1 MAYVADGKHAWNVRL
16 EGQRPASEGR
26 PGLAKLIA
34 CELDIGADEA
44 TLIEGD
50 TSEPAGRRLGA
61 DEAEEAAACLL
72 TLFAAGTDQRNRVE
86 HMFTVE
92 ARDLCATAHSDL
104 RVGQQP
110 IDQVARHSAFD
121 LRASDRDS
129 YLAAAGCEKERRLAC
144 TIPAPDDRD

>member
-1 MAYVADGKHAWNVRL
+1 MAYVADGKHAGHARL
-16 EGQRPASEGR
+16 EGQRPASQGR
-26 PGLAKLIA
+26 PGLTKLIA

-44 TLIEGD
+44 IFIEGD

-61 DEAEEAAACLL
+61 NEAEEAAAGLL
-72 TLFAAGTDQRNRVE
+72 TLFADRADQRDRLE
-86 HMFTVE
+86 HTFTVE
-92 ARDLCATAHSDL
+92 ARDLCAAAHRDL

-129 YLAAAGCEKERRLAC
+129 YLAAA
-144 TIPAPDDRD
+144 